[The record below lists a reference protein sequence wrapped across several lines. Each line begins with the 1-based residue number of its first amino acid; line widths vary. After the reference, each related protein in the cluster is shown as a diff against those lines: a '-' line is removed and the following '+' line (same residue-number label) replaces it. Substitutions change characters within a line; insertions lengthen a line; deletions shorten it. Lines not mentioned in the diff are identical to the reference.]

1 MTHQHWSQTSHHDI
15 FTPPDSCAPAVWFS
29 VGTIALLVGYQR
41 LKDRKERLV
50 EVRLLPTLL
59 ADAKTRAVLLATLC

>member
-1 MTHQHWSQTSHHDI
+1 M
-15 FTPPDSCAPAVWFS
+15 WFS